1 MTMQGIK
8 DFILNNKLVLFLSV
22 ALFAFVIS
30 TISLASSNSSK
41 KTAIEQ
47 CEASIWEATE
57 LPRCSV
63 AVSALPT
70 NDPVYLKV
78 NGTALSLWNFDG
90 PALEWD
96 KDAGETALL
105 CSGTGNVLE
114 KSTKQLTKKTCSK
127 GTVFM
132 VEGAE
137 AEAKD
142 LKCKEA
148 VVGDILATT
157 ELCGNQR
164 GYLYRLGFNA
174 DTNGFITYIESC
186 MNSLTFSV
194 LYTKHVLPGT
204 AIKSAVT
211 DTTGTWRKSTLFTE
225 TVNPDTL
232 YGQAQQL
239 ARMTELLGTADHA
252 KKYITDTQYLVK
264 GHVTPIRD
272 GIFHTWQHAGFY
284 YENAVPQW
292 KDVNEGNWKRVEE
305 LTRDIAAHLNEDLIV
320 LQGTRGVLELP
331 HATGSVMTPVTLV
344 TAGIEVPLWSW
355 KVLKSEKLNA
365 GIAFVT
371 LNNPYETKLEQLLCE
386 NICQQTGWS
395 DSQFTEYKKGFTYCC
410 DPNMLC

>member
-1 MTMQGIK
+1 MTMQGFK

-47 CEASIWEATE
+47 CKASIWEATE

-127 GTVFM
+127 GTVFK
-132 VEGAE
+132 VEGAD

-157 ELCGNQR
+157 EYC
-164 GYLYRLGFNA
+164 
-174 DTNGFITYIESC
+174 
-186 MNSLTFSV
+186 
-194 LYTKHVLPGT
+194 
-204 AIKSAVT
+204 AVT
-211 DTTGTWRKSTLFTE
+211 DTTGTWRKSALFTE
-225 TVNPDTL
+225 AVNPDTL

-264 GHVTPIRD
+264 GHVTPIGD
-272 GIFHTWQHAGFY
+272 GIFHTWQHASFY

-331 HATGSVMTPVTLV
+331 HATGSVMTPVTLAS
-344 TAGIEVPLWSW
+344 AGIEVPLWSW

-395 DSQFTEYKKGFTYCC
+395 DSQFTDYKKGFTYCC
-410 DPNMLC
+410 DPNMLLL